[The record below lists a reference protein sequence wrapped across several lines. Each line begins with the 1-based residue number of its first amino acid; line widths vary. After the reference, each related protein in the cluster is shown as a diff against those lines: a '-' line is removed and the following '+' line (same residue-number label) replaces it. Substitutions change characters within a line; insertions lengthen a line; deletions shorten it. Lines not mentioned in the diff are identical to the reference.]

1 MTARPS
7 ELYVHHSCL
16 RQNLGV
22 IVGGVLRRSAWVV
35 LIVGFAVI
43 LTYTLGEDGHPTVIL
58 RIVAGVGAL
67 ALVVMYARVMRD
79 MPGRQLKSV
88 ARQRQMLAVRILQL
102 VAAVV
107 LGALTAAIGAMTV
120 PAVAASVLV
129 LPLPVVVI
137 VGAVTG
143 ERLW

>member
-1 MTARPS
+1 M
-7 ELYVHHSCL
+7 
-16 RQNLGV
+16 
-22 IVGGVLRRSAWVV
+22 LRRSAWVV